1 MTSDSNEGIKED
13 AAEHDNASETCSLT
27 NTKNKPVQVSQ
38 NQNTSRGQESNI
50 DNTHQITYGHKIAN
64 YLQKYKFYFP
74 AKDQAPIEIEVP
86 ATSSKAEIE
95 ANGAPKMVQPPSL
108 NKAWEFFE
116 NQCLPRRFANFQSHT
131 KGRKYL
137 RAGNGVLQPTKLYP
151 VFNTPIGDMADFGIG
166 VGMYFKT
173 LRYFGIVTFIAG
185 CISIPSMMFLSS
197 EEYSTPNDD
206 TYTTETDFFTYW
218 YDKLDSFSAV
228 CYDTKFQPCPSCK
241 EDDWTSFSNVN
252 NRLFY
257 GDDGLIFVLINDC
270 RLNET
275 FAIFTMATMMFVLVA
290 VYLFAYFQ
298 RRDRIRLDIGE
309 QTSKDY
315 SIKIHVS
322 GVHFCGLYYFIT
334 LFLFYILSNMH
345 LNVRVESTRY
355 RNCQRS

>member
-38 NQNTSRGQESNI
+38 NQNISRGQESNI

-116 NQCLPRRFANFQSHT
+116 NQCLPRRFANVQSHG

-151 VFNTPIGDMADFGIG
+151 VFNTPMENMADFGIG

-173 LRYFGIVTFIAG
+173 VRYFGVVTFIAG
-185 CISIPSMMFLSS
+185 YISIPSMVFLNS
-197 EEYSTPNDD
+197 EEYSTPKVD
-206 TYTTETDFFTYW
+206 TYNI
-218 YDKLDSFSAV
+218 LDSFSAV
-228 CYDTKFQPCPSCK
+228 CYDTKFQPCPSCT
-241 EDDWTSFSNVN
+241 EDEGASFLNDN
-252 NRLFY
+252 NRLF
-257 GDDGLIFVLINDC
+257 DDGNGLVFILINDC

-322 GVHFCGLYYFIT
+322 GVHLLR
-334 LFLFYILSNMH
+334 LFHSSFSNAKLLIFFFKKAVIFEVPRILLISFP
-345 LNVRVESTRY
+345 
-355 RNCQRS
+355 